1 MQVYDFV
8 IIGGGAA
15 AFAAATKANE
25 LQAKTLMVN
34 AGLPLGGTCINVGCV
49 PSKHLLAVGHAVYT
63 PTHPRFR
70 GIQPAHPSHD
80 FATLIQAKDTL
91 LDQLRQSNYT
101 EVLESLTTVT
111 FLTGWAQFTAE
122 QEIMVNGE
130 TYRGEKILIATGSS
144 PHIPPFPGIETVEY
158 LTNRSAL
165 DLQQQPKSLIIIGAG
180 PVGLEFG
187 QIFHHLGTRV
197 TILQR
202 SSQILS
208 RVEPVVAGE
217 LQKHLQDE
225 GIAIRTSTQ
234 VQRVG
239 KTSTGVF
246 VEVQSEGKVERLE
259 AERLFLATGV
269 KPNTEKLQLPQ
280 AHIATRA
287 DGAISV
293 DMLYR
298 TSNPYVFAAGDV
310 IGYPYLETIAAKEGN
325 YATQNALE
333 GAQKTI
339 TYDHVPHA
347 VFTSPEVAWV
357 GLTEAEYMQ
366 RHHTCSC
373 RTVYLQQVPK
383 ALAVQDTRGVVKM
396 VRNHIND
403 KIAGVQICAPLAAD
417 MIHEATLAVKFGL
430 TVEDLIDT
438 VHIFPTFSEAIK
450 LAAQAFKRDISKM
463 SCCIE

>member
-1 MQVYDFV
+1 M
-8 IIGGGAA
+8 
-15 AFAAATKANE
+15 
-25 LQAKTLMVN
+25 
-34 AGLPLGGTCINVGCV
+34 
-49 PSKHLLAVGHAVYT
+49 
-63 PTHPRFR
+63 
-70 GIQPAHPSHD
+70 
-80 FATLIQAKDTL
+80 
-91 LDQLRQSNYT
+91 
-101 EVLESLTTVT
+101 
-111 FLTGWAQFTAE
+111 
-122 QEIMVNGE
+122 
-130 TYRGEKILIATGSS
+130 
-144 PHIPPFPGIETVEY
+144 
-158 LTNRSAL
+158 
-165 DLQQQPKSLIIIGAG
+165 
-180 PVGLEFG
+180 EFG
-187 QIFHHLGTRV
+187 QLFHHLGTQV

-202 SSQILS
+202 SPQILS

-225 GIAIRTSTQ
+225 GITIRTSTQ
-234 VQRVG
+234 IQRVG

-246 VEVQSEGKVERLE
+246 VAILSEGKAERLE

-269 KPNTEKLQLPQ
+269 TPNTETLQLPQ

-293 DMLYR
+293 DRFYR
-298 TSNPYVFAAGDV
+298 TSNPNVVAAGDV
-310 IGYPYLETIAAKEGN
+310 IGYPYLETVAAKEGN

-333 GAQKTI
+333 GTQKFI
-339 TYDHVPHA
+339 NYDHVPHA

-357 GLTEAEYMQ
+357 GLTETEYMQ

-373 RTVYLQQVPK
+373 RTVSLQQVPK